1 MDVIACGK
9 CSKRIVTKLYKV
21 ECVRQIQ
28 YNLGFDK
35 SASLDELV
43 IRVLGMT
50 MTQQLVSEGYYNH
63 NVIV

>member
-1 MDVIACGK
+1 MESVPKELSQNFI
-9 CSKRIVTKLYKV
+9 KV
-21 ECVRQIQ
+21 ECARQIQ

-50 MTQQLVSEGYYNH
+50 ITEKLC
-63 NVIV
+63 VIVVM